1 MSLEYLESQEIDPDP
16 KLLDRLNWSED
27 DLRKFVKRWKD
38 LKQAAASG
46 DQKKQAEYQRALESL
61 GLGAGDSTK
70 RRFDGKSNRT
80 RNIDLPI
87 ASFRTYHQGVAHCPA
102 PSWAFQKT
110 LWLMVTAT
118 PTSPGWG
125 PAS

>member
-1 MSLEYLESQEIDPDP
+1 MSLEYLENQEIDPDP

-70 RRFDGKSNRT
+70 RRFDGKSDEQQGYVEDGRVDAPPPEFADRFRRFSRE
-80 RNIDLPI
+80 RNKARND
-87 ASFRTYHQGVAHCPA
+87 R
-102 PSWAFQKT
+102 
-110 LWLMVTAT
+110 
-118 PTSPGWG
+118 
-125 PAS
+125 